1 MTRRRTAPPLSR
13 AALAALLWLACAAAG
28 GGGCRSRSTLPP
40 TVADAEFWRLT
51 TRLSEPAGTFT
62 HSDNLVSNESAI
74 IYIAPLLRPSG
85 GVYIGVGPEQNFT
98 YIAAL
103 RPAMAF
109 IVDIRA
115 ENRSLH
121 LLYKALFELSHD
133 RADFIFRLFSRQMP
147 AAARSGGSVETL
159 FSLCTAAPPLRELR
173 DETGRRV
180 REHLLVTHKF
190 ALSNAD
196 LQWIDYALDAFY
208 TDGPEIHY
216 ARSRP
221 RDPAGPSYRS
231 LMTTPDVFGEYG
243 SYLSSDTKFT
253 FLKRMQERNLI
264 VPLVGDF
271 AGPTT
276 LRGVADYV
284 REHGA
289 VVTAFY
295 GSNVDVY
302 LNREKSARYCGNLA
316 SLPYTWQT
324 FVIGARGRQ
333 MLRARL
339 EACAGRVR

>member
-1 MTRRRTAPPLSR
+1 MTRRRTRPPLAG
-13 AALAALLWLACAAAG
+13 AALAAALLLACAWPGA
-28 GGGCRSRSTLPP
+28 CRSRSTLPHAL
-40 TVADAEFWRLT
+40 TDSEFWTLT
-51 TRLSEPAGTFT
+51 TALSEAPGTFT
-62 HSDNLVSNESAI
+62 HSDNLVSNESHI
-74 IYIAPLLRPSG
+74 VYIAPSVQPRG

-98 YIAAL
+98 YIAAV

-121 LLYKALFELSHD
+121 LLYKALFELSRD
-133 RADFIFRLFSRQMP
+133 RADFIFKLFAREMP
-147 AAARSGGSVETL
+147 AAARGERSVRTL
-159 FSLCTAAPPLRELR
+159 FALCAAARPLRGVR
-173 DETGRRV
+173 DETGRRI
-180 REHLLVTHKF
+180 REHLLTTRNYT
-190 ALSNAD
+190 LSAAD

-216 ARSRP
+216 ARSLP

-243 SYLSSDTKFT
+243 SYLSSDDKFT
-253 FLKRMQERNLI
+253 FVKRLQERNLI

-271 AGPTT
+271 AGPAA
-276 LRGVADYV
+276 LRGVANYV

-316 SLPYTWQT
+316 SLPYNWST
-324 FVIGARGRQ
+324 FMISPRGRQ

-339 EACAGRVR
+339 EACAGSVR